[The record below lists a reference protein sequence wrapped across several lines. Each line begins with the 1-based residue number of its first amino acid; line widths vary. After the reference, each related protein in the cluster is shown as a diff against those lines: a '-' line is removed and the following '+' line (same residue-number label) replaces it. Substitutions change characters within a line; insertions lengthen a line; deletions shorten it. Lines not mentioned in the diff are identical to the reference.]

1 MHVIVLG
8 AGIVGSTTALA
19 LAERGARVTLV
30 DAAGEPGAGTSYANG
45 SGVTPAHA
53 EPWNPPGTLRRL
65 GPALLRRDLPWCVRP
80 GALPGLF
87 GWGLQFLRQSS
98 AKRYYANAR
107 HCVRL
112 GYYARRCLLA
122 MRERHGFEY
131 HQYTHGSLELYFT
144 AESLAEAI
152 ELRRRIGDPDIEY
165 AEIDADELV
174 RLEPALEPVA
184 GNIHRALLMPN
195 HESGDARVFS
205 RLAAEKAGALGA
217 DLSLD
222 TRAARIIERGGRFRS
237 LATDR
242 GEIEADR
249 KSVV

>member
-1 MHVIVLG
+1 MQVIVLG

-30 DAAGEPGAGTSYANG
+30 DAAGEAGAGTSHANG

-65 GPALLRRDLPWCVRP
+65 GPALLRRDRPWCVRP

-87 GWGLQFLRQSS
+87 GWGLAFLRQSS
-98 AKRYYANAR
+98 PKRYYANAR

-131 HQYTHGSLELYFT
+131 DQYTQGSLELYFT

-152 ELRRRIGDPDIEY
+152 DLRRRIGDPDIEY
-165 AEIDADELV
+165 SKLDADELV
-174 RLEPALEPVA
+174 RMEPALEP
-184 GNIHRALLMPN
+184 
-195 HESGDARVFS
+195 
-205 RLAAEKAGALGA
+205 
-217 DLSLD
+217 
-222 TRAARIIERGGRFRS
+222 
-237 LATDR
+237 
-242 GEIEADR
+242 
-249 KSVV
+249 